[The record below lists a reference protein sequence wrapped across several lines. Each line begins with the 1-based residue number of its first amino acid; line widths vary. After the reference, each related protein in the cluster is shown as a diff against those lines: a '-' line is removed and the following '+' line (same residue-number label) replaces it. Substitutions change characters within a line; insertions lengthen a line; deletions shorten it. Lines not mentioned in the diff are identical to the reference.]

1 MVPIK
6 GLRKMESSPFI
17 SEFNRV
23 LRGLNPNDV
32 RSLRSREPDCILAL
46 QACIRNSR
54 KDAYDALSLYTNRKI
69 SDEAEW
75 VHDDF
80 LLFAFLCVL
89 IRFGE
94 FRETVEKL
102 VSFRRRCE
110 QSRKLTFLQDA
121 ERIAQSEQLVATSM
135 FTVVIADLLERP
147 ISDPAVLRHAHQEAV
162 QSALN
167 ERVNAFEEL
176 IAARC
181 KEVIAEL
188 SINSE
193 MSSSVVARN
202 LWKACRFAAAAIY
215 SSCLAVVAI
224 ITGWV
229 SWLYFFGSEE
239 SSTWAEKLIA
249 VGATGLVFLVWAS
262 RERVRVAIAHFFVW
276 AITGAAGYRA
286 MRSLVGGQS
295 EKTIGRMSS
304 P

>member
-1 MVPIK
+1 
-6 GLRKMESSPFI
+6 MEPSPFI

-23 LRGLNPNDV
+23 LRGLDASDIG
-32 RSLRSREPDCILAL
+32 SLRSREPDCILAL
-46 QACIRNSR
+46 LACARNSR
-54 KDAYDALSLYTNRKI
+54 KDACEALSPYSNRKI

-89 IRFGE
+89 VRFGD

-121 ERIAQSEQLVATSM
+121 ERIAQSDQFTATSM

-147 ISDPAVLRHAHQEAV
+147 VNDPAVLRQAHQEAV
-162 QSALN
+162 QSMHGQ
-167 ERVNAFEEL
+167 RINAFEEV
-176 IAARC
+176 IASRC
-181 KEVIAEL
+181 QEVVAEL

-202 LWKACRFAAAAIY
+202 LWKRCRFAAAAIY
-215 SSCLAVVAI
+215 SSCLAVVAMA
-224 ITGWV
+224 TVWLV
-229 SWLYFFGSEE
+229 WLYFFGSEE

-262 RERVRVAIAHFFVW
+262 RQRVRVAIAHFFVRVL
-276 AITGAAGYRA
+276 TGAAGCRA
-286 MRSLVGGQS
+286 MCSLVGTH
-295 EKTIGRMSS
+295 EK
-304 P
+304 

>member
-1 MVPIK
+1 
-6 GLRKMESSPFI
+6 MEPSPFI
-17 SEFNRV
+17 KEFNRV
-23 LRGLNPNDV
+23 LRGLDPREL

-46 QACIRNSR
+46 LACVRNSR
-54 KDAYDALSLYTNRKI
+54 KDASDALSPYANRKI
-69 SDEAEW
+69 YDEAEW

-89 IRFGE
+89 IRFGD
-94 FRETVEKL
+94 FKETVGKL

-121 ERIAQSEQLVATSM
+121 ERIVQSEKFVATSM

-147 ISDPAVLRHAHQEAV
+147 VTDPAVLRHANQEAV
-162 QSALN
+162 QSAHS

-176 IAARC
+176 ISARC
-181 KEVIAEL
+181 TEVIAEL

-202 LWKACRFAAAAIY
+202 LWKSCRFAAAAIY
-215 SSCLAVVAI
+215 VACLVVVAMA
-224 ITGWV
+224 TV
-229 SWLYFFGSEE
+229 CLVWLYFFGSEE

-262 RERVRVAIAHFFVW
+262 GERVRAAIAHFFVW
-276 AITGAAGYRA
+276 AITGSTGYRA
-286 MRSLVGGQS
+286 MRSLVGGNN
-295 EKTIGRMSS
+295 KSS
-304 P
+304 SA